1 MPKLLNGAGLRAI
14 GENIAKD
21 RIVKK
26 KLKGQLSICMCSNGK
41 ISITI
46 VDESSRVE
54 FFDGEITPEEFG
66 LAVTGLGA
74 RPIEFEARGMD
85 KVGLK
90 KESKPLVFPIPDTEK
105 WSEKEWAAKNAQR
118 YAEIGWT
125 ADTYFGSQTSVRKG
139 VAYTNQYRFVK
150 E

>member
-1 MPKLLNGAGLRAI
+1 MKKL
-14 GENIAKD
+14 
-21 RIVKK
+21 
-26 KLKGQLSICMCSNGK
+26 LKGQITISMCSNGK

-90 KESKPLVFPIPDTEK
+90 KESKPLVFPIPETEK
-105 WSEKEWAAKNAQR
+105 WNEKTWAAENAQSF
-118 YAEIGWT
+118 AETGWT
-125 ADTYFGSQTSVRKG
+125 ADTYFNSQSSVRKG
-139 VAYTNQYRFVK
+139 MAHTHQYRFVK